1 MDRNQNAFL
10 PFCTCSFAQKMA
22 NGRLLFLREREG
34 GMGVK
39 MEGGAMKRKKREKRG
54 NNYFIL
60 GIGGGGGG
68 VVGIE

>member
-1 MDRNQNAFL
+1 
-10 PFCTCSFAQKMA
+10 MA
-22 NGRLLFLREREG
+22 NGRLLFERERGG

-39 MEGGAMKRKKREKRG
+39 MEGRAMKMKKREKRG

>member
-1 MDRNQNAFL
+1 
-10 PFCTCSFAQKMA
+10 MA

-34 GMGVK
+34 GGMGVK
-39 MEGGAMKRKKREKRG
+39 MEGRAMKRKKREKKS